1 MRTTLLSIC
10 TLVTVLGR
18 AFAQYDGSPHI
29 VRLVTVEPG
38 IKVEV
43 LDWGGSGRPVVFLAG
58 LGDRAHIFDQFAPKL
73 TPEYH
78 VYGVTRR
85 GYGASSSPAS
95 GYEADRLGD
104 DVLAVIDSL
113 RLRKPVLIG
122 HSIAGQELSS
132 VGSRHPNKVGGLV
145 YLDAGYSYAYY
156 DRVRG
161 DVLIDLLDLQ
171 RKLAQLQLAAL
182 GQLQSDA
189 RKTPQELTQLI
200 KELLG
205 TDLPRFEQQLRELQA
220 HFAAALTPQTPLRPF
235 PPVALAIFAGRQKY
249 TEIHAPVLAIYALPH
264 KVPAAIANDSVRR
277 AAAEVMD
284 LATMGAQANAF
295 EKGVTSARVVRLPH
309 ASHYVFRSH
318 EIEVLREIRAFIA
331 SLPAMPQ

>member
-18 AFAQYDGSPHI
+18 AFAQFDGSPHV

-43 LDWGGSGRPVVFLAG
+43 LDWSGSGRPVVFLAG
-58 LGDRAHIFDQFAPKL
+58 LGDSAHIFDQFAPLL
-73 TPEYH
+73 TAEYH
-78 VYGVTRR
+78 VYGITRR

-113 RLRKPVLIG
+113 RLSKPVLIG

-132 VGSRHPNKVGGLV
+132 IGSRHPDKVGGLV

-171 RKLAQLQLAAL
+171 RKLAQLQLSVL
-182 GQLQSDA
+182 GQLQPDA
-189 RKTPQELTQLI
+189 RRTPQELTRLI
-200 KELLG
+200 EELLD
-205 TDLPRFEQQLRELQA
+205 TDLPRFEQQLREVQA
-220 HFAAALTPQTPLRPF
+220 QFAASPTPRRPLPLF
-235 PPVALAIFAGRQKY
+235 PPVALAIIAGRQKY

-264 KVPAAIANDSVRR
+264 EMSAAIANDSVRR
-277 AAAEVMD
+277 AAAEAMD
-284 LATMGAQANAF
+284 LATTGAQVNAF
-295 EKGVTSARVVRLPH
+295 EKGVASARVVRLPH

>member
-1 MRTTLLSIC
+1 MRTALLAIS
-10 TLVTVLGR
+10 TLVTVLSP
-18 AFAQYDGSPHI
+18 ALAQEDRSPHA
-29 VRLVTVEPG
+29 VRFVVVEAG

-58 LGDRAHIFDQFAPKL
+58 LGGTAHVFDWLAPKL

-78 VYGVTRR
+78 VYGITRR

-113 RLRKPVLIG
+113 RLSKPVLIG
-122 HSIAGQELSS
+122 QSIAGQELSS
-132 VGSRHPNKVGGLV
+132 IGSRHPDKVGGLV
-145 YLDAGYSYAYY
+145 YLDAGYAYAYY

-161 DVLIDLLDLQ
+161 DMLIDLPDLQ
-171 RKLAQLQLAAL
+171 RKLAPLQLAAL

-189 RKTPQELTQLI
+189 RKTPQELAQLI
-200 KELLG
+200 KELLD

-220 HFAAALTPQTPLRPF
+220 HFAAAPTPQTPLRPF

-264 KVPAAIANDSVRR
+264 EVPAAIANDSVRR
-277 AAAEVMD
+277 AAAEAVD
-284 LATMGAQANAF
+284 LATTGVQANAF

-309 ASHYVFRSH
+309 ANHNVFRSH
-318 EIEVLREIRAFIA
+318 ENEVLREIRAFIA

>member
-1 MRTTLLSIC
+1 MRTALLAIS
-10 TLVTVLGR
+10 TLVTVLSP
-18 AFAQYDGSPHI
+18 ALAQEDGSPHA
-29 VRLVTVEPG
+29 VRFVVVEAG

-58 LGDRAHIFDQFAPKL
+58 LGGTAHVFDWFAPKL

-78 VYGVTRR
+78 VYGITRR

-132 VGSRHPNKVGGLV
+132 VGSRHPDKVGGLV
-145 YLDAGYSYAYY
+145 YLDAGYTYAYY

-161 DVLIDLLDLQ
+161 DMMIDLADLQ
-171 RKLAQLQLAAL
+171 RKLAQLQLAVL
-182 GQLQSDA
+182 GQEA
-189 RKTPQELTQLI
+189 RRTPQELTQLT
-200 KELLG
+200 KELLD
-205 TDLPRFEQQLRELQA
+205 TDLPRFEQQLREVQA
-220 HFAAALTPQTPLRPF
+220 QFAASPTPRRPLPLF
-235 PPVALAIFAGRQKY
+235 PPVALSIFAGRQKY

-264 KVPAAIANDSVRR
+264 EVPAAIANDSVRR
-277 AAAEVMD
+277 AAAEAID
-284 LATMGAQANAF
+284 LATTGAQADAF
-295 EKGVTSARVVRLPH
+295 EKGVPSARVVRLPH
-309 ASHYVFRSH
+309 ANHNVFRSH